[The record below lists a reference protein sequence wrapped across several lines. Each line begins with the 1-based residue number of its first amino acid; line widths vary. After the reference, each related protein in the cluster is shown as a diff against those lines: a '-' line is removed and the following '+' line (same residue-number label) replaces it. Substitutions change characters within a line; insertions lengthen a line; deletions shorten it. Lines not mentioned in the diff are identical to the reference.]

1 MPLSCGMTVVPKM
14 PYITII
20 PSRLKWE
27 QHLQHHKVLLIY
39 VVHRILTDRVSIQQ
53 VFIGI
58 LICRKNQRSLE
69 TKRLEVP
76 LTHWKL
82 KLHLSIVHRYYFNP
96 MSINVREQDFGSSL
110 NYINEFF
117 NALTATLTVPV
128 LLVEKQRLQ
137 ELFPETLR
145 PQHWHRVIW

>member
-1 MPLSCGMTVVPKM
+1 
-14 PYITII
+14 
-20 PSRLKWE
+20 
-27 QHLQHHKVLLIY
+27 
-39 VVHRILTDRVSIQQ
+39 
-53 VFIGI
+53 
-58 LICRKNQRSLE
+58 
-69 TKRLEVP
+69 
-76 LTHWKL
+76 
-82 KLHLSIVHRYYFNP
+82 

-145 PQHWHRVIW
+145 PQH

>member
-1 MPLSCGMTVVPKM
+1 MPLSCGMSVVPNM
-14 PYITII
+14 SPITIV

-27 QHLQHHKVLLIY
+27 QHLQHNKVLLIS
-39 VVHRILTDRVSIQQ
+39 VVHRILTDWVSIQQ
-53 VFIGI
+53 GFIGI

-69 TKRLEVP
+69 TKRLEVR

-110 NYINEFF
+110 NYVNEFF